1 MPSGPLAPGPPR
13 LIETTVTF
21 AWWEA
26 TATLRST
33 GGAGQAVG
41 QRASATVDADNRQPR
56 RGKEVGSMEHDQ
68 PGFDSGPGLDADAR
82 EAHERRRLADER
94 EHLLD
99 DREKMLDQRER
110 LLDSHEV
117 RVGARDAYRAE
128 RQDRDQGILADARQ
142 RDNQAEAR
150 DVAAD
155 ERDRSTSQHSFLHDH
170 EYDAALKARRSSA
183 LDRMDSQTDRTSA
196 ATDRSRLTEDDSPP
210 NAPEG

>member
-1 MPSGPLAPGPPR
+1 VAPDTQLDNWG
-13 LIETTVTF
+13 
-21 AWWEA
+21 
-26 TATLRST
+26 
-33 GGAGQAVG
+33 
-41 QRASATVDADNRQPR
+41 SATVDADNRQPCR
-56 RGKEVGSMEHDQ
+56 DEEAGSVEQDQ
-68 PGFDSGPGLDADAR
+68 PGSDSDPDFDADAR
-82 EAHERRRLADER
+82 EAHERRRLADQR

-99 DREKMLDQRER
+99 DREKMLDERER

-117 RVGARDAYRAE
+117 RAAARAASQAD

-150 DVAAD
+150 DEAAD

-196 ATDRSRLTEDDSPP
+196 ATDRSRLTEDDSTP
-210 NAPEG
+210 NAAES